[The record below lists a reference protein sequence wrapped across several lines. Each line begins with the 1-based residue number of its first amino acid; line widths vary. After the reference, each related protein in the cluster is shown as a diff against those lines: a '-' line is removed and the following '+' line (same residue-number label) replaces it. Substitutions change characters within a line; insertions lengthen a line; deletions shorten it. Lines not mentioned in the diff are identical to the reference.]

1 MIFFLTGFM
10 GSGKSYWGKK
20 WASANDYTFVD
31 LDVVIENAE
40 GKTIADIFEIK
51 GEDYFREI
59 EATYLRSFADANNT
73 IIACG
78 GGTPCFHENMQWMND
93 HGTTLYL
100 LTTAPQ
106 ILDRV
111 LAEQE
116 KRPLIKK
123 MNQGELLFFIEQ
135 KLKERTPFYTQA
147 KLVIPSTELS
157 VQTFRNLFFAKQ
169 STA

>member
-20 WASANDYTFVD
+20 WALANDYTFVD
-31 LDVVIENAE
+31 VDEVIENAE